1 MIAPERIKQI
11 RLARGYSLDELADR
25 MGGIVTKMALSQYE
39 NGKGQ
44 PRPVV
49 LLQMARALG
58 VKTSDLASLP
68 TLTVEFVAFRRKS
81 GMTKTMTDELQSR
94 IGFDLE
100 KRVCLQAKIEG
111 KANGRFLF
119 EPYPVSVIEE
129 AEDAALRVR
138 DNMGLG
144 RDAIGNLTETLEA
157 HGIHVFS
164 LDTSEKQVKFDGI
177 SALVKNS
184 EGDTVAAGIITRSGV
199 CGERQRFTT
208 GHETGHLFTRVA
220 EGVDEEAVA
229 NRFAGA
235 LLVPSDTLRAE
246 VGSKRKSIDLEELLT
261 LKKRYGISLAA
272 LVMRM
277 CQLDIITPSQK
288 EQWFKYI
295 KRRNW
300 WYSEPEPL
308 ESEVSSWLRQNV
320 RRAHAEGL
328 VTTREAEEMLG
339 ERVGGELPALTR
351 LKAMR
356 NLSREERRAILERE
370 SEAVADLYRADL
382 AKPVQERELTAFT
395 ALDGV
400 DPVLED

>member
-1 MIAPERIKQI
+1 MIAPERMKQI
-11 RLARGYSLDELADR
+11 RLARGYTLDELADR

-39 NGKGQ
+39 NGKAQ
-44 PRPVV
+44 PRSVV

-58 VKTSDLASLP
+58 IKMNELSTPPA
-68 TLTVEFVAFRRKS
+68 LTVEFVAFRRKS
-81 GMTKTMTDELQSR
+81 GMTKTITDELQSR

-100 KRVCLQAKIEG
+100 KRVSLQAKIEAG
-111 KANGRFLF
+111 VQRHFLF
-119 EPYPVSVIEE
+119 EPYPVSVIED

-138 DNMGLG
+138 DNMSLG

-164 LDTSEKQVKFDGI
+164 LDTSEKQIKFDGI

-184 EGDTVAAGIITRSGV
+184 EGGTLAAGIITRAGV

-208 GHETGHLFTRVA
+208 GHETGHLFTQVA
-220 EGVDEEAVA
+220 AGVDEEAVA
-229 NRFAGA
+229 HRFAGA
-235 LLVPSDTLRAE
+235 LLVPAETLRAE
-246 VGSKRKSIDLEELLT
+246 VGTKRKSIDLEELLT

-272 LVMRM
+272 LIMRM
-277 CQLDIITPSQK
+277 YQLGIITMSQK

-300 WYSEPEPL
+300 WYAEPEPL
-308 ESEVSSWLRQNV
+308 EQEVSSWLRQNV

-328 VTTREAEEMLG
+328 ITTREAEEMLG
-339 ERVGGELPALTR
+339 EKVGKELPALTR
-351 LKAMR
+351 LKAMK

-370 SEAVADLYRADL
+370 SENVAALYQEDL
-382 AKPVQERELTAFT
+382 ARPVQERELTAFT
-395 ALDGV
+395 ALEGV
-400 DPVLED
+400 DPILED